1 MDRGVIQTAY
11 RNGTFLIL
19 VLGIKLD
26 WKVVLEILL
35 WFLFKI
41 ELAKDENMSK
51 QIPTLAFNPN
61 KGWKGQKKPCHLYWL
76 NTQKSDKDQKAD
88 SSYA

>member
-19 VLGIKLD
+19 VLGITLD
-26 WKVVLEILL
+26 WKAVLEILL

-61 KGWKGQKKPCHLYWL
+61 EGWEGQKKPC
-76 NTQKSDKDQKAD
+76 NC
-88 SSYA
+88 

>member
-1 MDRGVIQTAY
+1 MDRGVIQTAN

-26 WKVVLEILL
+26 CKAVLEILL

-41 ELAKDENMSK
+41 ELAMDENMSK
-51 QIPTLAFNPN
+51 QIPTLAFNPKN
-61 KGWKGQKKPCHLYWL
+61 GWKGQKKPCYLYWL

>member
-11 RNGTFLIL
+11 QNATFLIL

-26 WKVVLEILL
+26 WKAVLDILL

-51 QIPTLAFNPN
+51 
-61 KGWKGQKKPCHLYWL
+61 
-76 NTQKSDKDQKAD
+76 
-88 SSYA
+88 